1 MNIVKTENTGYDIT
15 LVGMGASAATLTAEG
30 AAALRRAVCIAG
42 AQRLLD
48 ALPAEYPAR
57 RLPAVRPA
65 DMLDALLAAGGPAAA
80 LYSGDTG
87 FYSGA
92 AGLLDL
98 LKQRGIPA
106 RVAPGLSSVQLL
118 AAALGRPW
126 QGWKLVSAHGAAC
139 DPVAAVC
146 GGAPVFFLTGSGA
159 SGPAGL
165 CGQLAAAGLAD
176 LPVTVGEELA
186 LPGQRITAGP
196 AGEMAGRSFSPLSV
210 LLAEPAPR
218 LPARTPGWPDDAFT
232 RADGVPMT
240 KQAVRAQILAALAV
254 RPGETV
260 WDIGAGTGSVSLE
273 LAFANGGAPVWAIE
287 HLPAAC
293 AVLQENRR
301 RLGGWNL
308 RVAEGEAPAALAG
321 LDRPDAVFIG
331 GSGGRL
337 DAILDAVLAANPA
350 ARICL
355 TAVALETVGAALA
368 ALTARGLTAQVS
380 QIAAAHAGG
389 ENGSRRLHLLRAENP
404 VFVITAAQQQKEN
417 GENG

>member
-1 MNIVKTENTGYDIT
+1 M
-15 LVGMGASAATLTAEG
+15 
-30 AAALRRAVCIAG
+30 AG
-42 AQRLLD
+42 AQN
-48 ALPAEYPAR
+48 A
-57 RLPAVRPA
+57 AV
-65 DMLDALLAAGGPAAA
+65 

-92 AGLLDL
+92 AGLLAR
-98 LKQRGIPA
+98 LKEAGIPA
-106 RVAPGLSSVQLL
+106 RVLPGLSSVQML

-126 QGWKLVSAHGAAC
+126 QDWKLVSAHGRPC

-146 GGAPVFFLTGSGA
+146 GGQPAFFLTGTGE
-159 SGPAGL
+159 SGPAAL
-165 CGQLAAAGLAD
+165 CAQLAAAGLGA
-176 LPVTVGEELA
+176 LPVTVGENLGLA
-186 LPGQRITAGP
+186 SRRIFAGTAAGA
-196 AGEMAGRSFSPLSV
+196 AGERFGPLAV
-210 LLAEPAPR
+210 LLAEPAFR
-218 LPARTPGWPDDAFT
+218 LPARTPGWPDETFV
-232 RADGVPMT
+232 RAEGVPMT
-240 KQAVRAQILAALAV
+240 KRAVRAQVLAQLALC
-254 RPGETV
+254 PGETV

-293 AVLQENRR
+293 AALQENRR

-368 ALTARGLTAQVS
+368 ALTARGLTVQVS

-389 ENGSRRLHLLRAENP
+389 ESGGRRLHLLRAENP